1 MHLSGRRI
9 SEGSISER
17 AIDYNGPMNNEL
29 IKLSLEDLTALVT
42 GWGFPK
48 FRAKQV
54 YEWIHKHHCSSVSDM
69 TNVPQALRSRL
80 EETFPSELTEILDR
94 QVSTDGTRK
103 YVLRL
108 EDGHLVETVGMPTF
122 SQDGSIERLTV
133 CVSSQVGCPMACA
146 FCATGREGFTRN
158 LTAAEIIRQVAL
170 IQEDFGGRVSNVV
183 VMGQGEPFLNYDEV
197 IEALKIMNNSDD
209 FNIGARH
216 ITLSTCG
223 ILNGIERLSKESE
236 QFTLAISLHAAIQ
249 STRNALMPQ
258 VKNQPLS
265 LLRKSLVDYLETTH
279 RRISFEY
286 LLIADVNDSEDDLQA
301 LVQFCEGLLCHV
313 NLLPMNAVEGSAYQP
328 SPRSTVEHWMRELEK
343 HSIEVSMR
351 RSRGADIAGACG
363 QLKNQLVSRET
374 NLAK

>member
-17 AIDYNGPMNNEL
+17 AIDYNDPMNNEL

-54 YEWIHKHHCSSVSDM
+54 YEWIHKHHCSSISDM
-69 TNVPQALRSRL
+69 TNVPQALRTQL
-80 EETFPSELTEILDR
+80 EDTFPSESTEILDR

-108 EDGHLVETVGMPTF
+108 EDGHLVETVGMPIF

-170 IQEDFGGRVSNVV
+170 VQEDFGSRVSNVV
-183 VMGQGEPFLNYDEV
+183 VMGQGEPFLNYGEV

-249 STRNALMPQ
+249 STRNTLMPQ

-265 LLRKSLVDYLETTH
+265 LLRKSLVDYLEATH

-301 LVQFCEGLLCHV
+301 LIQFCEGLLCHV

-351 RSRGADIAGACG
+351 RSRGSDIAGACG

-374 NLAK
+374 NLVK